1 MLAKQMVFL
10 DKYATCSTRT
20 SNSTVFQQK
29 YVFIGQYY
37 QGQFSLIRL
46 GELKY
51 IFSATATAKLLQS
64 CLTLSDPMDCSLPG
78 SSIHGIFQARV
89 LEWSAI
95 AFSDI
100 FSRIHI
106 KWITLKMNINKNT
119 KIDNIHRTIK
129 ISASVFP

>member
-106 KWITLKMNINKNT
+106 K
-119 KIDNIHRTIK
+119 
-129 ISASVFP
+129 